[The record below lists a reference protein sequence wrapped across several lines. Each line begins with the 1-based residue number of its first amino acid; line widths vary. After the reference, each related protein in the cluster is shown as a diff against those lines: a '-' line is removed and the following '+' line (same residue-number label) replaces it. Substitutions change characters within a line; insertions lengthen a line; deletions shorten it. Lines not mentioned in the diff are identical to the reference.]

1 MSSET
6 LFLKTPPTRLFLMAA
21 VPGAISMLAS
31 SLYQVM
37 DGILVGQ
44 LVGATAFAAVSL
56 VMPFVFINFALSG
69 LIGVGSAVP
78 IATALGRGERDEASN
93 AFTCAC
99 LLIVLTGAA
108 AGAVMWLLAPA
119 LMSLM
124 GAEGEFARMAVSY
137 VRVYALFSPV
147 TTILYAV
154 DNFMRI
160 CGYICGS
167 LAANI
172 LFVALGAGLELLL
185 LGPLGWSVEGA
196 ALAISLSML
205 VVSLLCFIPFFRGAA
220 TLHFCRPRPSL
231 ALVRQIVA
239 CGAPTF
245 LNNVAGRL
253 LSIVVNALLVRMGGA
268 AAVSV
273 WGVLMYA
280 DSFVQPLLYG
290 MCDSL
295 QPAVGYNWAARR
307 YDRVWAIERCRFA
320 GAAAVSVAC
329 AVVAF
334 LLPGEV
340 AALFLG
346 GADAATLAMA
356 AGATRLFS
364 LTYLTRWVSYAAQA
378 ALLAVEMP
386 LPASVLSVSA
396 ALVVPVALLVVLSPL
411 GLTGVWVS
419 FPVMS
424 VIVELLAAGV
434 PFALRD
440 DLHLPQIPKRPST
453 CGNSNNHR

>member
-1 MSSET
+1 
-6 LFLKTPPTRLFLMAA
+6 
-21 VPGAISMLAS
+21 MLAS
-31 SLYQVM
+31 SLYQII
-37 DGILVGQ
+37 DGVLVGQ
-44 LVGATAFAAVSL
+44 LVGATAFAAVNL
-56 VMPFVFINFALSG
+56 ATLFVFINFALSD
-69 LIGVGSAVP
+69 LIGVGASVP
-78 IATALGRGERDEASN
+78 IAVALGRGERDEASN

-108 AGAVMWLLAPA
+108 AGAAMWLLAPV

-124 GAEGEFARMAVSY
+124 GAEGEFARMAVAY
-137 VRVYALFSPV
+137 VRVYAFFSPV

-160 CGYICGS
+160 CGYIRGS

-172 LFVALGAGLELLL
+172 LFVVLGAGLELVL
-185 LGPLGWSVEGA
+185 LGPLGWGVEGA

-205 VVSLLCFIPFFRGAA
+205 VCSLICFAPFFRGVAA
-220 TLHFCRPRPSL
+220 LRFRRPRPSL
-231 ALVRQIVA
+231 ALVRQVVA

-253 LSIVVNALLVRMGGA
+253 LSIIVNALLVRMGGEV
-268 AAVSV
+268 AVSV
-273 WGVLMYA
+273 WGVLMYV
-280 DSFVQPLLYG
+280 DGFVQPLFYG

-295 QPAVGYNWAARR
+295 QPAVGYNWGARR
-307 YDRVWAIERCRFA
+307 FDRVWAIERCCFA
-320 GAAAVSVAC
+320 GAAVVSVAC
-329 AVVAF
+329 AAAAF
-334 LLPGEV
+334 ALPGEV
-340 AALFLG
+340 SALFLG

-386 LPASVLSVSA
+386 LPASALSVSA
-396 ALVVPVALLVVLSPL
+396 ALVVPVALLVVLGPL
-411 GLTGVWVS
+411 GLAGVWMN

-424 VIVELLAAGV
+424 VVVALLAAAILFG
-434 PFALRD
+434 LRR
-440 DLHLPQIPKRPST
+440 DLHIA
-453 CGNSNNHR
+453 